1 MDEKKLS
8 PLAIAHL
15 VLMGALLLLN
25 LSMIGLL
32 LWDPALQGAASDR
45 SLLLNTAFSLVLY
58 LANCLALG
66 CGMLYTLRG
75 YTKNA
80 AVYYRTFLL
89 LTAVSSLL
97 YAVSTAC
104 YRSSLE
110 PFDPAGTVSA
120 GQYVVGL
127 LLRSFPLMM
136 AKAALLFILVLAP
149 DLGRRYAWIAFGL
162 LLALDLLF
170 SLLSMGSVD
179 LALILLLGVFTRL
192 AMDGTVWL
200 AIRGKYVDKER
211 RGTQ

>member
-1 MDEKKLS
+1 MNAKKLS
-8 PLAIAHL
+8 PLAIGHL

-25 LSMIGLL
+25 LGMMGVLL
-32 LWDPALQGAASDR
+32 GDPALQGAASDR

-97 YAVSTAC
+97 YAVATAC
-104 YRSSLE
+104 HLSSRQ
-110 PFDPAGTVSA
+110 PFDPAGAQTA
-120 GQYVVGL
+120 AQYVGRL
-127 LLRSFPLMM
+127 LLRSFPQMM
-136 AKAALLFILVLAP
+136 VKAALLFILVKAP

-162 LLALDLLF
+162 LLALDVLF

-200 AIRGKYVDKER
+200 AIRGKYVDKAA